1 MNRMPCHITD
11 GPETPEDVI
20 GYEEEDEDEAYER
33 ARQDAIDDMVDIA
46 DIDFEET
53 DIE

>member
-1 MNRMPCHITD
+1 MSRMECGISD
-11 GPETPEDVI
+11 GPKDPDDNV
-20 GYEEEDEDEAYER
+20 GYEEEDEDAAYER
-33 ARQDAIDDMVDIA
+33 ARQDAIDDMDDVA